1 MISLVAPCQV
11 REERMVNSLASASL
25 TSAGARWRNM
35 QVSMIWMVLC
45 CQHTCCLTVINKYQ
59 TLASGVTSQR
69 YHLRWHTPRS
79 KRFASSWNVLEFRI
93 QHMKSTV
100 SRLIMMFQVNSCVSP
115 RDARTPLHL
124 AAALGNLPITQILIW
139 VSLDFFIP
147 FKLFCFFS
155 VHLNFF
161 LKWANVY
168 VGILF

>member
-1 MISLVAPCQV
+1 MTSLVAPCQV
-11 REERMVNSLASASL
+11 REERMVDSLASASL

-35 QVSMIWMVLC
+35 QVPMIWMVVC
-45 CQHTCCLTVINKYQ
+45 ASCQHSCCWIVMKNYQ
-59 TLASGVTSQR
+59 TPTSGVTSQR

-79 KRFASSWNVLEFRI
+79 KRFASSWNVLEYRI

-100 SRLIMMFQVNSCVSP
+100 SRLIMIFQVNSCVSP

-124 AAALGNLPITQILIW
+124 AAALGNLPITQLLIW

-161 LKWANVY
+161 LKC
-168 VGILF
+168 

>member
-1 MISLVAPCQV
+1 
-11 REERMVNSLASASL
+11 
-25 TSAGARWRNM
+25 
-35 QVSMIWMVLC
+35 
-45 CQHTCCLTVINKYQ
+45 
-59 TLASGVTSQR
+59 
-69 YHLRWHTPRS
+69 
-79 KRFASSWNVLEFRI
+79 
-93 QHMKSTV
+93 
-100 SRLIMMFQVNSCVSP
+100 MFQVNSCVSP